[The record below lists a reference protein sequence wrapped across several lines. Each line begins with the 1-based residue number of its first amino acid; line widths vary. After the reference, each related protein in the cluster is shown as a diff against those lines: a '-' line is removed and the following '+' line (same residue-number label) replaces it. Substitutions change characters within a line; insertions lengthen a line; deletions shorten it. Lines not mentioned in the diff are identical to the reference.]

1 MIFLYLEYIRTK
13 LCIKRHSLVLREYL
27 STHTNPSVREW
38 EVAAQR
44 TWPPVSFHPTLHPNH
59 PHSLRL
65 IYKYQAAAVTRL
77 LNRQIRTTEFFVTI
91 AVQFRLWHLDQSAS
105 GRRLGWGWGLV
116 FAHDNHNCN
125 IMQPSLELT
134 NPSSSYAC
142 ALRSLA
148 EVWHTACFSRSC

>member
-1 MIFLYLEYIRTK
+1 LFFVNIYQLIPIHRYGSEK
-13 LCIKRHSLVLREYL
+13 SQHSAHDH
-27 STHTNPSVREW
+27 SSVF
-38 EVAAQR
+38 
-44 TWPPVSFHPTLHPNH
+44 T
-59 PHSLRL
+59 PHFGPASL
-65 IYKYQAAAVTRL
+65 IPFASSMKYQGAAVTRL

-91 AVQFRLWHLDQSAS
+91 AVQFRLWHLDPTAS

-148 EVWHTACFSRSC
+148 EVWHTACFRQFFGDAKPDLAYLVWL